1 MLCFFLVNGPMTSS
15 SIYGIRSDIMLRLLS
30 LKARLDNPI
39 LTENE
44 VRQVIP
50 LLLKELQ
57 DQMSNGEVTVS

>member
-1 MLCFFLVNGPMTSS
+1 MTSS